1 MSTMYLICAALGG
14 SIFVIQFLLTLIGI
28 GGEALDFDADVTD
41 HLDLPDDTDISAT
54 AHGSTWLF
62 GVLSFK
68 TVVAALAFFGIAG
81 LAAESAGL
89 GSAGSMVIA
98 IIFGL
103 AAMYT
108 VHWVMLF
115 IYRLGVDGTTKISDA
130 VGLSGKVYVPIPGQ
144 HLGQGKIQMQLN
156 DQIVEYAAMTAETE
170 KMSTGT
176 PVRVVR
182 VIDDSTLEVARL
194 SA

>member
-1 MSTMYLICAALGG
+1 MSTMYLICAVIGG
-14 SIFVIQFLLTLIGI
+14 SVFVIQFLLTLIGI
-28 GGEALDFDADVTD
+28 GGEAFDFESELPDD
-41 HLDLPDDTDISAT
+41 LDLPDDADLSAT

-68 TVVAALAFFGIAG
+68 TVVAAFAFFGIAG
-81 LAAESAGL
+81 LAAEAAGV
-89 GSAGSMVIA
+89 GSAAAMIVA

-115 IYRLGVDGTTKISDA
+115 IYRLGVDGTTKIADA
-130 VGLSGKVYVPIPGQ
+130 VGLSAKVYVPIPGEN
-144 HLGQGKIQMQLN
+144 LGQGKIQMKLN
-156 DQIVEYAAMTAETE
+156 DQIVEYAAMTAESE
-170 KMSTGT
+170 KLSTGT
-176 PVRVVR
+176 PVRVIR